1 VNGSMQ
7 QSVRS
12 FGAGGVIL
20 ALAIVIGSGTFG
32 VASAEPLARLRVS
45 GVSVTATFS
54 DEAQGYLR
62 VAASRVTFDGQE
74 QVYLDVLDVDNV
86 TETMLCGSALL
97 PASALRTAADAIG
110 LRVNLSSLEWLTE
123 CEDGNGV
130 PTGDIDLTFK
140 ADGAFRT
147 TSTGTTHQWLPTY
160 VIHST
165 GTSEDE
171 SALVRGQLLNV
182 APGQSISGQ
191 VSRFSSRV
199 ISIERR

>member
-1 VNGSMQ
+1 MQ
-7 QSVRS
+7 QPVRS
-12 FGAGGVIL
+12 LGADGLIVL
-20 ALAIVIGSGTFG
+20 ALAMVTWSGAVS
-32 VASAEPLARLRVS
+32 VAGAEPLARLRAS
-45 GVSVTATFS
+45 GVAVTATFN
-54 DEAQGYLR
+54 DETLGYLR
-62 VAASRVTFDGQE
+62 VAASRVTLDGQE

-86 TETMLCGSALL
+86 AETILCGSALI
-97 PASALRTAADAIG
+97 PASALQAGRETIG
-110 LRVNLSSLEWLTE
+110 LRVSLAALEWLTE

-165 GTSEDE
+165 GTSEE
-171 SALVRGQLLNV
+171 QSAVVRGQLLNAV
-182 APGQSISGQ
+182 APGQVIAGQ